1 MMETLPL
8 LAALVVFGLAIFGVG
23 CLSVTA
29 YLLYRKVQRS
39 SLADARFLK
48 EATHLVLCS
57 AAFLLIEA
65 GTLVWDNV
73 TRLQFPLAIRWVCLL
88 VLVPVCSNAGV
99 RLLRYYLEQARLN
112 D

>member
-1 MMETLPL
+1 
-8 LAALVVFGLAIFGVG
+8 
-23 CLSVTA
+23 
-29 YLLYRKVQRS
+29 
-39 SLADARFLK
+39 
-48 EATHLVLCS
+48 
-57 AAFLLIEA
+57 
-65 GTLVWDNV
+65 LVWDNV